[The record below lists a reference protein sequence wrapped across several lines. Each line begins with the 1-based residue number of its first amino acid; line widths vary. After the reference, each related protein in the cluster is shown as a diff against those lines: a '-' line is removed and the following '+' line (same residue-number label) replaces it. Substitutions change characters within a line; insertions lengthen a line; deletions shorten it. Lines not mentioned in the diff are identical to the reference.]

1 MWRRRDW
8 RLLQGMI
15 DRLPR
20 NSYYKSA
27 LALDED
33 YQQMLMEYEEQ
44 HGAGSTP
51 EWAPP
56 LTTYTA
62 EVEMLRDV
70 VNELRT
76 LVHVQLAA
84 GGGKPGKPQYV
95 PPPTTAAKRV
105 AWKQR
110 ERKHKA
116 LAARLLPHK
125 RAQLLEEL
133 ADGE

>member
-8 RLLQGMI
+8 RLLSGMV

-20 NSYYKSA
+20 TSYYKAA

-33 YQQMLMEYEEQ
+33 YQRMLMEWEEK
-44 HGAGSTP
+44 HGTGSSP
-51 EWAPP
+51 EWTPP

-62 EVEMLRDV
+62 ETEMLRDV

-76 LVHVQLAA
+76 LVTVTLQAS
-84 GGGKPGKPQYV
+84 GGKPGKPQLV
-95 PPPTTAAKRV
+95 PPPATAAKRV
-105 AWKQR
+105 AWKSR
-110 ERKHKA
+110 ERKHKQ

-133 ADGE
+133 DAE